1 MNAESRRRRV
11 FAVVA
16 VAVSI
21 ATLGYLAFGS
31 IGENLVYYWSPS
43 ELKDAGVD
51 AVGANVRL
59 GGLVVPGSIV
69 HSGDSLALS
78 FEVTD
83 GSETVQVIA
92 NAVPPAMF
100 RGGIGVVL
108 EGTLLDNGT
117 FESQRLMV
125 KHDNEYRVPEEGD
138 ARSIKE
144 LVESMQF
151 EETGP

>member
-1 MNAESRRRRV
+1 MPAS
-11 FAVVA
+11 
-16 VAVSI
+16 
-21 ATLGYLAFGS
+21 TPLGQMCAS
-31 IGENLVYYWSPS
+31 
-43 ELKDAGVD
+43 AGW
-51 AVGANVRL
+51 
-59 GGLVVPGSIV
+59 VVPGSIV

-83 GSETVQVIA
+83 GSETVQVIT